1 MAHAFAQLISGD
13 SHVNEPTEL
22 WWNAMGEMFGDR
34 TPRLLD
40 EYQGE
45 KGRFIFTGL
54 RVMKLSDDEDELR
67 NMGVALN
74 VGYEPQ
80 ARLDFQRQAG
90 IAAEIINPTFG
101 LHQLVGPDREAMRVA
116 MQIYNDWAA
125 EFISHDRQ
133 RLIGACMVPVD
144 DVDFA
149 VAELIRARDQGHWG
163 ALINMQPPEGRPP
176 YRDPIYDP
184 LWACAQDLG
193 MPLTLHLATG
203 RNKTALQARGKEEIE
218 QVAGLHLHARLEIMA
233 ILGNDFIFGRIL
245 DRYPGLDII
254 CSEFEISWIP
264 WFCAKMDE
272 LQFALSHRLELPQ
285 LKMKASEY
293 VTKAHLARDDQRS
306 VWRQHYEDVG
316 RRDDPVGVG
325 FPARSLDRPQR
336 SPLPGGTAHR
346 TARGGP
352 GQGRRRKLRPTG
364 RPVG

>member
-1 MAHAFAQLISGD
+1 MTHAFAQVISGD

-22 WWNAMGEMFGDR
+22 WWNAMGEKFGDR

-45 KGRFIFTGL
+45 NGRFIFTGL

-80 ARLDFQRQAG
+80 ARLDFQREAG
-90 IAAEIINPTFG
+90 VAAEIINPTFG

-149 VAELIRARDQGHWG
+149 VAELTRARDQGHWG

-203 RNKTALQARGKEEIE
+203 RNKTALQARGKEEME

-254 CSEFEISWIP
+254 CSEFEISWLP

-272 LQFALSHRLELPQ
+272 LQFAMSHRLELPQ

-293 VTKAHLARDDQRS
+293 VTKRIWHGMISDPYGVNTMKMLGAETILWGSDFPHVRS
-306 VWRQHYEDVG
+306 VGLNAHDYLAELLSGLPEADQDKVVG
-316 RRDDPVGVG
+316 GNCARLVVG
-325 FPARSLDRPQR
+325 L
-336 SPLPGGTAHR
+336 
-346 TARGGP
+346 
-352 GQGRRRKLRPTG
+352 
-364 RPVG
+364 